1 MKKEKKNEEYEF
13 CAVCKLNHNQGR
25 RHNYFPNHVKSRS
38 AFLTRFQSKLADVR
52 FFLKNPSLLRP
63 EHASRN
69 RLWCVFCG
77 SDIDGLGS
85 TFACGNAIAHLVSAD
100 HLKNLKD
107 FLWKYGGGM
116 DHVDSFRLSE
126 VDLARWEKKCKLLK
140 TDGASDRSRG
150 VVIGPVNDIQLNSE
164 NIDTFIQSL
173 NSSFSNGVVE
183 PLQIYTNERY
193 QVSHEIFRVQE
204 LGPLRQ
210 DADSYLHVGT
220 QLDNNACSSNYFTG
234 KILLWVEFLK
244 AYTLS
249 GYSEVP
255 SLQVRVA
262 ASTLC
267 SSDQPPGLWL
277 HRLLMLSS
285 NLVQVHR
292 DERTANSEC
301 SSQGL
306 QNLTQISSIVCGDA
320 IGNVHS
326 GAPPP
331 WLDSSEGK
339 QLDFK
344 RSPFNKSRKCSKLNP
359 KRVGAAWAE
368 RRKVELEMEKRGALA
383 KNFDANWLPNFGRV
397 WQSGS
402 RKESMKEFEVET
414 KKSSKVET
422 QCEMPMQLQ
431 PYVSKKMVSF
441 TFTFTALYALVVLS
455 YALTFT
461 ALYALVIL

>member
-1 MKKEKKNEEYEF
+1 MADQNRSNKPSRKPNSQTKMKKNEEYEF

-25 RHNYFPNHVKSRS
+25 RHNYFPNHVKSLS
-38 AFLTRFQSKLADVR
+38 AFLARFQSKLADVR

-69 RLWCVFCG
+69 RLWCAFCG

-85 TFACGNAIAHLVSAD
+85 TFACGNAITHLASAD
-100 HLKNLKD
+100 HLKNLKG

-116 DHVDSFRLSE
+116 DHVDSFRVSE

-140 TDGASDRSRG
+140 TDGASDGFRG

-164 NIDTFIQSL
+164 NIDTFDKNNIQSL

-220 QLDNNACSSNYFTG
+220 QLDKNACSSNYFTG
-234 KILLWVEFLK
+234 
-244 AYTLS
+244 
-249 GYSEVP
+249 
-255 SLQVRVA
+255 
-262 ASTLC
+262 
-267 SSDQPPGLWL
+267 L
-277 HRLLMLSS
+277 H
-285 NLVQVHR
+285 
-292 DERTANSEC
+292 
-301 SSQGL
+301 
-306 QNLTQISSIVCGDA
+306 NLTQISSIVCGDA
-320 IGNVHS
+320 TGNVHS

-339 QLDFK
+339 QVDVK

-383 KNFDANWLPNFGRV
+383 TNFDANWLPNFGRV

-431 PYVSKKMVSF
+431 PYVSKKM
-441 TFTFTALYALVVLS
+441 
-455 YALTFT
+455 
-461 ALYALVIL
+461 